1 MMEAPVVVRVD
12 GSWIPD
18 DWKWT
23 SVGRGDDPGVDH
35 GFGRDPAAPEARIK
49 VSGRRSNVESSAGA
63 PRALWAMH
71 GPWRPLPLASDSQPQ
86 AGLCSLHI
94 VKT

>member
-1 MMEAPVVVRVD
+1 MMDAPMVVRAD

-35 GFGRDPAAPEARIK
+35 GFGRDPAAPEA
-49 VSGRRSNVESSAGA
+49 
-63 PRALWAMH
+63 
-71 GPWRPLPLASDSQPQ
+71 ASR
-86 AGLCSLHI
+86 
-94 VKT
+94 